1 MFKFTHKG
9 DFHNI
14 ERFLNKIQNG
24 DIYNN
29 LEKYAQRGVDALS
42 EATPVDSGRTADS
55 WGYKVDRGRDYI
67 KISWTND
74 NFNDGEQIAVLI
86 QYGHGTGNGGYVQGQ
101 DYINPAMRQVFQEIA
116 DDVWREV
123 VNA

>member
-24 DIYNN
+24 DIYNS

-55 WGYKVDRGRDYI
+55 WGYEVDRGRDYI

-116 DDVWREV
+116 DDVWKEV